1 MSKRSYRRVAVV
13 AGAALA
19 LGSMA
24 PALAQ
29 RVEASGVAD
38 VEVSAPA
45 ATSGAGIAD
54 ASSILVPVY
63 PILGLGLG
71 TLSTTVL
78 GTAAIAGTTVVGTTA
93 VAGSTVLGTAVV
105 AGGVVKHTVDKV
117 TGIGLLDGDGLL
129 DCGLVNIQSCNT
141 GGNHDI
147 NILSDGPGASGLGG
161 LGLLDPQ
168 VGVVAAVIASL

>member
-1 MSKRSYRRVAVV
+1 VSKRSYRRVAVV

-29 RVEASGVAD
+29 RVDVSGD
-38 VEVSAPA
+38 VDVDVSAP
-45 ATSGAGIAD
+45 ATSGAGMAD

-78 GTAAIAGTTVVGTTA
+78 GTAGIAGGTVVTTA
-93 VAGSTVLGTAVV
+93 GIVGGTVVTTAAV

-129 DCGLVNIQSCNT
+129 DCGLVNVQSCNT
-141 GGNHDI
+141 GGHHEI
-147 NILSDGPGASGLGG
+147 NILSDGPGASGLGGG